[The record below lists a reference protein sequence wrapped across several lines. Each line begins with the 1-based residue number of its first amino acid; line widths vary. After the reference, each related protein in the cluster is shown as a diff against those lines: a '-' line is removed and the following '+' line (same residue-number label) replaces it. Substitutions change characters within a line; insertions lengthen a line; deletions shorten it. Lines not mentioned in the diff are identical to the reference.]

1 MSRLCPCTSS
11 RTFDKCCEPFLAGR
25 QRSDTAEKLMRS
37 RFTAYSL
44 RNADYLVNTTAKE
57 EREKLDVEELGLYCR
72 SIKCISLKV
81 LKTEQGVAGSMI

>member
-1 MSRLCPCTSS
+1 
-11 RTFDKCCEPFLAGR
+11 
-25 QRSDTAEKLMRS
+25 
-37 RFTAYSL
+37 
-44 RNADYLVNTTAKE
+44 VNTTAKE